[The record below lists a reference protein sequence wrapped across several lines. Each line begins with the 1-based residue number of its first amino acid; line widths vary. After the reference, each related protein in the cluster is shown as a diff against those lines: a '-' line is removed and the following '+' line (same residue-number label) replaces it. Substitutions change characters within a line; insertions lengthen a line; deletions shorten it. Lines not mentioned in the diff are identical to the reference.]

1 MIISLYINTLTLLT
15 IKILSKSLSRFAALF
30 AHLDIRY
37 RSYHIII
44 NDRLR
49 SLYSLFGT
57 WSALYCRTDYSC
69 ICLVNTDWRLKSSF
83 TNRNR
88 LVSWQII
95 SVNDVFWLKSHPFD
109 GCLSLCLFLPLVFR
123 ILYWDPSLISVCF
136 NWLYFSVPNVLW
148 FRKRL

>member
-1 MIISLYINTLTLLT
+1 MIISLYVNTLTLLA
-15 IKILSKSLSRFAALF
+15 IEILSKSLSRFAALF

-57 WSALYCRTDYSC
+57 WSALNCRADYSC
-69 ICLVNTDWRLKSSF
+69 IRFMNTGWRLKSSF

-88 LVSWQII
+88 LVSRQVI
-95 SVNDVFWLKSHPFD
+95 SVNDMLRLKSHPFD
-109 GCLSLCLFLPLVFR
+109 GCLSLCLFLLLVFR
-123 ILYWDPSLISVCF
+123 ILDWNSSLISVCF
-136 NWLYFSVPNVLW
+136 NWLYFGVPNVLW
-148 FRKRL
+148 FCKRL